1 MLKYPVLPLKQHGF
15 TLIELMVTV
24 SILAVI
30 AMIAAPS
37 FTPLIERWRVRSAA
51 EELQSTIYYARSEA
65 IKRGGGV
72 TINATDNADWANG
85 WEVHG
90 IDADGDDELL
100 QTSGASTS
108 LAISEESDA
117 TELALDRWGT
127 IAPVADFLLTPAN
140 KDENAASAT
149 RVCISGSGLIR
160 HLPGGEE
167 CNPSTPDPD
176 PDP

>member
-15 TLIELMVTV
+15 TLIELMVSV

-37 FTPLIERWRVRSAA
+37 FTPLIERWRVRDAA
-51 EELQSTIYYARSEA
+51 EALHSTLYYARSEA
-65 IKRGGGV
+65 IKRGGGI
-72 TINATDNADWANG
+72 TISAIDDDWANG

-127 IAPVADFLLTPAN
+127 ITPVTDFLLTPAN

-149 RVCISGSGLIR
+149 RVCIRVSGLIQ
-160 HLPGGEE
+160 HLPGSEE

>member
-37 FTPLIERWRVRSAA
+37 FTPLIERWRVRGAA

-90 IDADGDDELL
+90 IDADGDAERCKPAAHPPAWPSAKKAMPPNWHW
-100 QTSGASTS
+100 TAGA
-108 LAISEESDA
+108 
-117 TELALDRWGT
+117 
-127 IAPVADFLLTPAN
+127 
-140 KDENAASAT
+140 
-149 RVCISGSGLIR
+149 
-160 HLPGGEE
+160 
-167 CNPSTPDPD
+167 PSPRSPIFC
-176 PDP
+176 

>member
-37 FTPLIERWRVRSAA
+37 FTPLIERWRVRGAA
-51 EELQSTIYYARSEA
+51 EALQSTIYYARSEA
-65 IKRGGGV
+65 IKRGGRV

-85 WEVHG
+85 WAVKSG
-90 IDADGDDELL
+90 NDTL
-100 QTSGASTS
+100 QETSALNKVSVTTGKTT
-108 LAISEESDA
+108 LY
-117 TELALDRWGT
+117 LDRWGMVSDSDGGVPT
-127 IAPVADFLLTPAN
+127 ALDFLLTPAN

-149 RVCISGSGLIR
+149 RVCIRVSGLIQ
-160 HLPGGEE
+160 HLPGSEK

>member
-37 FTPLIERWRVRSAA
+37 FTPLIERWRVRGAA
-51 EELQSTIYYARSEA
+51 EALQSTIYYARSEA

-72 TINATDNADWANG
+72 TINATDNTDWANG
-85 WEVHG
+85 WAVKSG
-90 IDADGDDELL
+90 NDTL
-100 QTSGASTS
+100 QETSALNKVSVTTGKTT
-108 LAISEESDA
+108 LH
-117 TELALDRWGT
+117 LDRWGMVSDSDGGVPT
-127 IAPVADFLLTPAN
+127 ALDFLLTPAN

-160 HLPGGEE
+160 HLPGSEK
-167 CNPSTPDPD
+167 CNPPPSDPD
-176 PDP
+176 P

>member
-37 FTPLIERWRVRSAA
+37 FTPLIERWRVRGAA

-65 IKRGGGV
+65 IKRGGGI
-72 TINATDNADWANG
+72 TISAIDDDWANG

-167 CNPSTPDPD
+167 CNPSTPGPD

>member
-37 FTPLIERWRVRSAA
+37 FTPLIERWRVRGAA

-65 IKRGGGV
+65 IKRGGSI
-72 TINATDNADWANG
+72 TISAIDDDWANG

-100 QTSGASTS
+100 QASGASTS

-127 IAPVADFLLTPAN
+127 ITPVADFLLTPAS

-149 RVCISGSGLIR
+149 RVCINGSGLIR
-160 HLPGGEE
+160 HLPGSEE